1 MSLYIRNGVTNPD
14 CLSSRERLKVKTLMT
29 LAMALARM
37 LGEKKY
43 LAMYLALATSVTILY
58 IFLLPTLPFG
68 AFVPQAVRFITP
80 PQLVFAFAFGWL
92 LGLLITVNVYAREV
106 GAKMSKVAPIT
117 SVVSSA
123 VNVLCCT
130 PVIPIALAIIS
141 GTVPV
146 AAGLSPSVQFFFER
160 YYFVF
165 YVFSTATLVYAVY
178 RMLSNLA
185 CCEPPSLGRRSQDA

>member
-1 MSLYIRNGVTNPD
+1 M
-14 CLSSRERLKVKTLMT
+14 KTLIV
-29 LAMALARM
+29 LPRM

-43 LAMYLALATSVTILY
+43 LTMYFALATSVTILY

-92 LGLLITVNVYAREV
+92 LALLITANVYARGV
-106 GAKMSKVAPIT
+106 GASTNKVAPIAPVVT
-117 SVVSSA
+117 SV

-130 PVIPIALAIIS
+130 PVIPVALAIIS

-160 YYFVF
+160 YYYVF
-165 YVFSTATLVYAVY
+165 YIFSTATLVYALY
-178 RMLSNLA
+178 RMLYNLA